1 MALGMN
7 SLPITQLAASVAK
20 IMGIEPPKSAD
31 APLPLLVRAADAAF
45 GGKKAD
51 RAFLY
56 NPDAIALWLF
66 QKHTGSFEEAL
77 LHSSLQLP
85 MRSVMPSVTPVCFA
99 SMYTG
104 ALPSVHG
111 IQAYEKPV
119 LRIDT
124 LFDALLRAGKKPAIV
139 STTGDSVSLI
149 FLEREMDYFIFD
161 TPEECNKKALELI
174 ERDEHDA
181 IFLYNADYDSS
192 MHRFSPEGEEPL
204 QKLRLNAEVFA
215 AMHERI
221 QTCWK
226 SHRSFIGF
234 CPDHGCHEI
243 DGRLGSHGLDVDT
256 DMDIIHLYDFIG

>member
-1 MALGMN
+1 MALGYN
-7 SLPITQLAASVAK
+7 SLSIAQVAGSVAA
-20 IMGIEPPKSAD
+20 ILGIEPPTLAAGAS
-31 APLPLLVRAADAAF
+31 PLLVRAAREAF
-45 GGKKAD
+45 HGLNAD

-66 QKHTGSFEEAL
+66 QKYTALFEEAL
-77 LHSSLQLP
+77 LRSRLQLP
-85 MRSVMPSVTPVCFA
+85 LRSVMPSVTPVCFA

-104 ALPSVHG
+104 AQPAVHG

-119 LRIDT
+119 LKIDT

-139 STTGDSVSLI
+139 STTGDSVSMI

-161 TPEECNKKALELI
+161 TPEECNEKALTLI

-181 IFLYNADYDSS
+181 IILYNADFDAT
-192 MHRFSPEGEEPL
+192 MHRYSPESPEAL
-204 QKLRLNAEVFA
+204 QKLRLNSEVFA

-221 QTCWK
+221 GRCWQK
-226 SHRSFIGF
+226 HRTFIGY
-234 CPDHGCHEI
+234 CPDHGCHAI
-243 DGRLGSHGLDVDT
+243 DGGLGSHGLEVDT